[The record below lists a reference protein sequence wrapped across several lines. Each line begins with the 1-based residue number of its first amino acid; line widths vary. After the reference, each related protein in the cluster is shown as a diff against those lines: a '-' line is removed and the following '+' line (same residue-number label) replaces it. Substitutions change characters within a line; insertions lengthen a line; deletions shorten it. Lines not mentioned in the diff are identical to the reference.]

1 MENFLSNFANTNTE
15 VKSNNANISISPEFH
30 GSIDVSKGALTMKI
44 HFYARVYKTHYENCI
59 SLDDWDIND
68 KSDISFGGMPIDNL
82 DALKAT
88 MISSGLTT
96 AANGLNINDD
106 DYKKE
111 ICLQLEK
118 NNMFKD
124 IFGKKARMFH
134 SLSDEEKNKVK
145 LKYVIDNYEQMS
157 IGHFDVRDFLI
168 TDDEGNKIIP
178 TINQLTELYNNLKK

>member
-30 GSIDVSKGALTMKI
+30 GTIDIIKGALTMKI
-44 HFYARVYKTHYENCI
+44 CFYARVYKTHYENCI

-134 SLSDEEKNKVK
+134 NLSDEEKNKVK
-145 LKYVIDNYEQMS
+145 LKYVIDNYGQMS
-157 IGHFDVRDFLI
+157 IGHSDVRDFLI
-168 TDDEGNKIIP
+168 TDDDGNKIIP